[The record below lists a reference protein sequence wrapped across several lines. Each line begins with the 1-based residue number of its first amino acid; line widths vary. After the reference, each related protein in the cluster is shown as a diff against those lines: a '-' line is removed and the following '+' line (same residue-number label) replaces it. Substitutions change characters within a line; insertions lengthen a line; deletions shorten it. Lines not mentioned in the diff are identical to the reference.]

1 MEFGLVELNEVGY
14 GWGRWPTATSP
25 RKRRASQTECLYS
38 FDLLNWWMNLWMNQL
53 KQINKEMRLKSSLW
67 MNEWNGTKAISIC
80 EVDGMKWNQW
90 SKWEQRSVM
99 EWMNGWA
106 PRPRGRSKQIKIK
119 LNFIL
124 ICGGAVPFHLFFN
137 CFPFPFQTNKKEIP
151 FQY

>member
-1 MEFGLVELNEVGY
+1 MKLKKINGNGV
-14 GWGRWPTATSP
+14 GWGWAVLGWVRGGCKPQATSP
-25 RKRRASQTECLYS
+25 KKRRAQPTECLYS

-124 ICGGAVPFHLFFN
+124 ICGGAVPFHPPTNPTHSFN
-137 CFPFPFQTNKKEIP
+137 
-151 FQY
+151 